1 MNRIEYEER
10 EKVYR
15 KAIELY
21 GAEAQIHMVI
31 EEMSEL
37 TKELCKSFRPGG
49 TTLEKIADECA
60 DVTIMMEQLR
70 LIFDFND
77 LVCEHMD
84 AKVERLMGR
93 IERDWKYDPTGKGDS
108 RASAGAEEAE

>member
-1 MNRIEYEER
+1 MNNIPYLER
-10 EKVYR
+10 AQVYQ
-15 KAIELY
+15 KAIDTF
-21 GAEAQIHMVI
+21 GVEAQLLMCI

-37 TKELCKSFRPGG
+37 TKAICKFRRAKPNQIPER
-49 TTLEKIADECA
+49 LHDIAEECA

-93 IERDWKYDPTGKGDS
+93 IERDWKYDPK
-108 RASAGAEEAE
+108 

>member
-1 MNRIEYEER
+1 MNRIEYEDR
-10 EKVYR
+10 AKVYQ

-70 LIFDFND
+70 IMFDSNEE
-77 LVCEHMD
+77 VCRVMD
-84 AKVERLMGR
+84 MKVARLKERLNWFR
-93 IERDWKYDPTGKGDS
+93 QEVPD
-108 RASAGAEEAE
+108 AEEDKPAP